1 VKKVIETVYSPC
13 CGKVENIFVSQGSY
27 VYEWEKLMV
36 IHTTDNKKVEIETSV
51 SGHVVS
57 IEVTKNQNVSNE
69 TVLIQLQDDLL
80 ITGSD

>member
-1 VKKVIETVYSPC
+1 MDAKRSGYYYT
-13 CGKVENIFVSQGSY
+13 
-27 VYEWEKLMV
+27 EKIGILFKRYLQLV
-36 IHTTDNKKVEIETSV
+36 VHTTDNKKVEIETSV

>member
-1 VKKVIETVYSPC
+1 
-13 CGKVENIFVSQGSY
+13 
-27 VYEWEKLMV
+27 M
-36 IHTTDNKKVEIETSV
+36 EIETSV

>member
-1 VKKVIETVYSPC
+1 VTKVIETVYSPC
-13 CGKVENIFVSQGSY
+13 YGKVENIFVSQGSY

-36 IHTTDNKKVEIETSV
+36 VHTTDNKKVEIETSV